1 MVNGKRSLMRVI
13 GRGEWEDLD
22 NLMLMFDQK
31 VDRRWVFHD
40 GLIDDLDRR
49 ILKV

>member
-1 MVNGKRSLMRVI
+1 MVNGKRSLMRAI
-13 GRGEWEDLD
+13 GRGEWQDFG

-31 VDRRWVFHD
+31 VDRRWVYHD
-40 GLIDDLDRR
+40 GLIDGFDRR